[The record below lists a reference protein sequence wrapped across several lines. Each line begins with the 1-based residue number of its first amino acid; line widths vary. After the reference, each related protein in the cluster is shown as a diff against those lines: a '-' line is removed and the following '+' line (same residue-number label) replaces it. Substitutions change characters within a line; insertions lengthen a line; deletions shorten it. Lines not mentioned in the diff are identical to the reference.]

1 MRINL
6 EEKQVITKISRCLK
20 LMHLKILVIFSKD
33 RELRLNHLLII
44 MSLRELQLMMIFM
57 VQKVLL
63 MTIIAKIQLKKKMI
77 QIILRN
83 LSMKHYSQLDSEEHI
98 WNKKDNHKVC
108 MASNSSLT
116 KQSQHSE
123 MINTKA
129 HQQVQKT

>member
-6 EEKQVITKISRCLK
+6 EEKLVITKISRCLK

-63 MTIIAKIQLKKKMI
+63 MTIIAKIQLKKKKI
-77 QIILRN
+77 QIIQRN
-83 LSMKHYSQLDSEEHI
+83 LSMKHYS
-98 WNKKDNHKVC
+98 
-108 MASNSSLT
+108 
-116 KQSQHSE
+116 
-123 MINTKA
+123 
-129 HQQVQKT
+129 